1 MDEKIKVQPQKF
13 PAYVFGGETQYRQIP
28 HRTGNE
34 DVVA

>member
-1 MDEKIKVQPQKF
+1 MGEKIKVQPQKF
-13 PAYVFGGETQYRQIP
+13 SVYVFGGETLYRQIP